1 MNPFSC
7 VGVRMY
13 IYIQKLLW
21 FQTHPGDD
29 RKHISHRPRADRT
42 PMVSSPAVLW
52 ELTMKQRGEKKKKKL
67 TIFPYGCMS

>member
-29 RKHISHRPRADRT
+29 RKHISHHPRADRT
-42 PMVSSPAVLW
+42 PMVSSPAVLCGAHH
-52 ELTMKQRGEKKKKKL
+52 ETKGGKKKKKN
-67 TIFPYGCMS
+67 